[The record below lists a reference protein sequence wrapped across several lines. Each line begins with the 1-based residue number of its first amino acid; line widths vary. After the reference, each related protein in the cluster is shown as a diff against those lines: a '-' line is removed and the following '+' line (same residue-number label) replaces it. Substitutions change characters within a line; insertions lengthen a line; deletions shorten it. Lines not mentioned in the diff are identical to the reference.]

1 VRNIKIRQLML
12 GAGGIAG
19 ALVLGLVLIEWNL
32 FKAVDE
38 GAAKRERIDQ
48 AVEQILDVRYHTVQ
62 IQQFLT
68 DVAATG
74 EKGGYGEA
82 KQNLDASF
90 AKLDALGKL
99 LPGSRANFEKLR
111 TEIGDAHEVG
121 VKMAEAYAT
130 QGREAGNAI
139 MKARDSGFDDRS
151 AVLAK
156 DLTQMVGDLQQQQ
169 KGYSQQQGVLQQRAR
184 SAIFGLTV
192 CALVVV
198 ILSMLAI
205 YYKTIPPLRQLSDSL
220 HDLNSGE
227 GDLTRRLPHHTD
239 DEVGAIVNEFNT
251 FLSGLQ
257 SMVGEVVGAIDQLSS
272 SSTQLKQA
280 AETTRQAA
288 VRQQTD
294 TGQVATA
301 MNEMAMAVQEV
312 ALNTSKA
319 AEAADRAS
327 HASHH
332 GKEVVGQATK
342 TIQGLAKEVESAAQ
356 VIHKLAEDSA
366 TIGKVLDVIRGIAE
380 QTNLLALNAAIEAAR
395 AGEQGRGFAVV
406 ADEVRILA
414 GRTQESTRDIQ
425 GIIVALQGRAKEA
438 VSVMNNGCAQ
448 AMASVE
454 QTADADQA
462 LQSIIATVA
471 QISDMNMQIASAAE
485 QQSAVAEEVNRGI
498 FTISELATETSNG
511 AGETSASSEELTELA
526 LRLQQLTGRFKV

>member
-1 VRNIKIRQLML
+1 ML
-12 GAGGIAG
+12 GAGGIAC
-19 ALVLGLVLIEWNL
+19 ALVLALVLVEWSL

-38 GAAKRERIDQ
+38 GSANGERIDH
-48 AVEQILDVRYHTVQ
+48 AVEQILDIRYHTVQ

-74 EKGGYGEA
+74 DNGGYDEA
-82 KQNLDASF
+82 KKNLDASF
-90 AKLDALGKL
+90 TRLDALGKL
-99 LPGSRANFEKLR
+99 LPESRAGLDKLR
-111 TEIGDAHEVG
+111 AEIVDAHQVG
-121 VKMAEAYAT
+121 VRMAEAYAT

-139 MKARDSGFDDRS
+139 MKAKDTGFDDRS

-156 DLTQMVGDLQQQQ
+156 DLTRMVGDLQQQQ
-169 KGYSQQQGVLQQRAR
+169 KISSQQRGELQQRAR
-184 SAIFGLTV
+184 NAIFGLTV

-198 ILSMLAI
+198 VLSMLAI
-205 YYKTIPPLRQLSDSL
+205 YYKAIPPLRQLSYSL
-220 HDLNSGE
+220 RDLNSGE
-227 GDLTRRLPHHTD
+227 GDLTRRLPQHAD
-239 DEVGAIVNEFNT
+239 DEVGAIVKEFNT
-251 FLSGLQ
+251 FLGGLQ
-257 SMVGEVVGAIDQLSS
+257 SMVGEVVGAINQLST

-332 GKEVVGQATK
+332 GKEVVGQATQS
-342 TIQGLAKEVESAAQ
+342 IQGLAREVESAAQ
-356 VIHKLAEDSA
+356 VIHKLEEDSA
-366 TIGKVLDVIRGIAE
+366 AIGKVLDVIRGIAE

-425 GIIVALQGRAKEA
+425 GIIVALQERAKEA

-511 AGETSASSEELTELA
+511 AGKTSASSEELTGLA